1 MNENLTFYKF
11 TFSHFLMEAE
21 FYKSI
26 NISKK
31 KSIGRYCGQK
41 GTISQEVKSDAN
53 DVIIVFKQGFT
64 NVLSI
69 FML

>member
-1 MNENLTFYKF
+1 
-11 TFSHFLMEAE
+11 MEAE